1 MLSGYILASLNGELL
16 GSIPRKWKKKGRM
29 RWKWLKKRR
38 KRMKRKAKRRVG
50 EL

>member
-1 MLSGYILASLNGELL
+1 MGAR
-16 GSIPRKWKKKGRM
+16 PRKWKKKGRM

-38 KRMKRKAKRRVG
+38 KRMKRRQKRRVG